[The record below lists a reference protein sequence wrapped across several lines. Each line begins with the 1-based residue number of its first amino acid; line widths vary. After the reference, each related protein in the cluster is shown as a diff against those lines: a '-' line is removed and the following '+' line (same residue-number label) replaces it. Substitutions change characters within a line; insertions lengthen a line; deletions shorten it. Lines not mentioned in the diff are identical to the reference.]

1 MFKPPLAL
9 TVTIINN
16 LIEIEITDFEPGV
29 IL

>member
-9 TVTIINN
+9 AAAMINN
-16 LIEIEITDFEPGV
+16 PIEIEITDFSPGV